1 MRRSSAISRFAL
13 LASALF
19 LLAPLESA
27 TAQALKVLN
36 LPDYGRWNRITS
48 SGLSPDG
55 KWMSYAYQP
64 NEGDATLFVK
74 QLDGDKVFSIPI
86 GSAPAPADGAA
97 GGGGGR
103 GGAGGGVQFS
113 DDSRFVVYYV
123 NPPEAAGRG
132 GAGGAGGG
140 RGGRGGAPAGGAPAG
155 AARPVRRLEV
165 LDVTTGEKYPV
176 PNANSFK
183 FAKGSAWLAVRLN
196 KAPADTA
203 FKGSDLVLRDLKNS
217 TTRNVGNV
225 NLYEFDESGRML
237 AYTVDAAGHFG
248 NGVYLMNLTGGET
261 RELNSSALEYDQLA
275 WSDDGAGLV
284 VLRGEKSREMKQRDN
299 AMLAWTGVG
308 TSNAKQLV
316 LEPAKDASLKG
327 MVVSEYTAPRFSK
340 DGSRIFI
347 GIKEQE
353 AEVAAADSLKANVDV
368 WHWKDPEPQTVQVVR
383 LQQERRATL
392 PAAYLVGSQKVVRLG
407 DDDMRTATTTANGKW
422 ALGRNDVSYRGTVEW
437 GASRADM
444 YRVNTETGERTLIDK
459 TLSRTMGT
467 SPDSKWFLYL
477 KDKKVRAFNLESAKT
492 VDIDAG
498 PAKSFINED
507 DDHPYEL
514 PVWGVGGWSKDGN
527 SVLLYDKF
535 DVWQL
540 SLTGG
545 KPVNLTAGA
554 GRAQQIQFRVV
565 RLTAGGGRGGRG
577 GGGRGG
583 AAAGE
588 DEGLDLSKPVLLSA
602 YGDRTKKSGYWQVTA
617 GQVPRPLLY
626 ADKEIGG
633 VQKAES
639 ADRVMFTQQTFNEF
653 PDFWV
658 SDPTFAAPR
667 KITDANPIIKEYAW
681 GSKVLIDFTNSKG
694 KKLQGTLTLPAG
706 YQPGKK
712 YPMLVYFYEIMSNT
726 HHNFSMPTFD
736 DRPQMSTYASNGYL
750 VFQPDVV
757 YEIGKPG
764 TSAVDCVTS
773 GVKKV
778 IELGYADPK
787 HIGLQGHSWG
797 GYQSSYIVTQTD
809 MFAAVVTGAPPTNLI
824 SFYDELYKQTGTV
837 QQGIMEVGQVRMGA
851 NVTPWNSHDLYEQQS
866 PVYNVQKIKTPFMI
880 LQGTADGAVDW
891 DQGLEFFNAAR
902 RNGKEVIFLSYP
914 NEPHHL
920 AIKENQKD
928 FQIRMKQYFDHYLQ
942 GAPAPPWMVEGV
954 PQTKKGTPN
963 QLVTPKP

>member
-1 MRRSSAISRFAL
+1 MRRSPAFVRLALAL
-13 LASALF
+13 LLAAPISIAS
-19 LLAPLESA
+19 
-27 TAQALKVLN
+27 AQALKVLN

-48 SGLSPDG
+48 TSLSPDG
-55 KWMSYAYQP
+55 KWTSYAYQP

-74 QLDGDKVFSIPI
+74 QLDGDKVFTIPI
-86 GSAPAPADGAA
+86 GSAPAA
-97 GGGGGR
+97 GGDAAGGGR

-123 NPPEAAGRG
+123 NPPEPAGGRG
-132 GAGGAGGG
+132 GAGGGG
-140 RGGRGGAPAGGAPAG
+140 RGGRGGAPPAGGGGGPAR
-155 AARPVRRLEV
+155 AVRRLEV
-165 LDVTTGEKYPV
+165 LDLSTGDKFPV
-176 PNANSFK
+176 PNAASFK
-183 FAKGSAWLAVRLN
+183 LAKGSAWLAVRLN
-196 KAPADTA
+196 KVPADTA
-203 FKGSDLVLRDLKNS
+203 FKGGDLVLRDLKS
-217 TTRNVGNV
+217 ATTRNVGNV
-225 NLYEFDESGRML
+225 NLYEFDESGHML

-248 NGVYLMNLTGGET
+248 NGVYLMNMSNGET
-261 RELNSSALEYDQLA
+261 RELSSSALEYDQLS
-275 WSDDGAGLV
+275 WSDEGAGLV

-299 AMLAWTGVG
+299 MMLAWTNVG
-308 TSNAKQLV
+308 TAGAQSFV
-316 LEPAKDASLKG
+316 LDPAKDAALKG
-327 MVVSEYTAPRFSK
+327 MVVSEYTAPKFSK
-340 DGSRIFI
+340 DGSRIFV

-353 AEVAAADSLKANVDV
+353 PEVPAADSLKANVDV
-368 WHWKDPEPQTVQVVR
+368 WHWKDPEPQTVQIVR
-383 LQQERRATL
+383 IQQERRATL
-392 PAAYLVGSQKVVRLG
+392 PAAYLLASRKVVRLG
-407 DDDMRTATTTANGKW
+407 DDDMRTATPTPNGKW
-422 ALGRNDVSYRGTVEW
+422 AIGRNDVAYRGTVEW
-437 GASRADM
+437 GAQRADM

-477 KDKKVRAFNLESAKT
+477 KDKKVRAFNLETAKV
-492 VDIDAG
+492 VDLDAG
-498 PAKSFINED
+498 PGKSFLNED
-507 DDHPYEL
+507 DDHPYEI

-545 KPVNLTAGA
+545 KPVNLTAGV

-565 RLTAGGGRGGRG
+565 RLGAGGGRGGRG
-577 GGGRGG
+577 GGGGRGG
-583 AAAGE
+583 AGAG
-588 DEGLDLSKPVLLSA
+588 DEEALDLSKPVLLSA
-602 YGDRTKKSGYWQVTA
+602 YGDRTKKSGYWQVMA
-617 GQVPRPLLY
+617 GEAPKPLIW
-626 ADKEIGG
+626 ADKDITGA
-633 VQKAES
+633 QKAEN
-639 ADRVMFTQQTFNEF
+639 ADRVIFTQQTFTEF
-653 PDFWV
+653 PDFWATDA
-658 SDPTFAAPR
+658 SFASPR
-667 KITDANPIIKEYAW
+667 KITDANPFLKEYAW
-681 GSKVLIDFTNSKG
+681 GSKILIDFTNSKG

-712 YPMLVYFYEIMSNT
+712 YPMLVYFYEIMSNE
-726 HHNFSMPTFD
+726 HHHFSMPAFD

-809 MFAAVVTGAPPTNLI
+809 MFAAVVTGAPPTDLI

-851 NVTPWNSHDLYEQQS
+851 NVTPWTAKDLYEQQS
-866 PVYNVQKIKTPFMI
+866 PVFNVQKIHTPFMI

-928 FQIRMKQYFDHYLQ
+928 FQIRMKQFFDHYLM
-942 GAPAPPWMVEGV
+942 GKPAPQWMTDGV
-954 PQTKKGTPN
+954 PQTKKGGPI
-963 QLVTPKP
+963 K